1 MTSAIAILEM
11 AFGMA
16 FPSVMP
22 VLLAAFLAQASPGP
36 ATLAI
41 AREAMAYG
49 RGKGIA
55 LALGVTTGSWIWS
68 ALAAA
73 GMTTLLLAH
82 DALIIGL
89 RLLAAL
95 YLGWLAYRSARSA
108 LGLHSDAALSA
119 PATRTGAYG
128 RGLLIHLTNPKA
140 ILFFAA
146 LYAFGLPE
154 NAGPVSVFVIASAV
168 AIQSLL
174 VFTGLALVFSCAPM
188 ATGYARLRRGFEALF
203 ATVFAS
209 AAIGF
214 LASALRP
221 AQLALTR
228 SPG

>member
-1 MTSAIAILEM
+1 MIDTPL
-11 AFGMA
+11 
-16 FPSVMP
+16 PSLVP
-22 VLLAAFLAQASPGP
+22 VLLAALVAQASPGP

-41 AREAMAYG
+41 AREAMAHG
-49 RGKGIA
+49 RRRGIA

-108 LGLHSDAALSA
+108 LGRHSAAALSA
-119 PATRTGAYG
+119 PAARTGAYG

-154 NAGPVSVFVIASAV
+154 TADQWSVVVIACAVAVQSILVFV
-168 AIQSLL
+168 
-174 VFTGLALVFSCAPM
+174 GLALVFSFPPM
-188 ATGYARLRRGFEALF
+188 AKGYARLRRVFEALF
-203 ATVFAS
+203 AAVFAS

-214 LASALRP
+214 LASVLRP
-221 AQLALTR
+221 AFQALNR
-228 SPG
+228 APG